1 MTLWKNQSFAINRAV
16 SCDMELI
23 EIIAPA
29 DFGTAEETA
38 P

>member
-1 MTLWKNQSFAINRAV
+1 MTQWKNQSFTVTHAV
-16 SCDMELI
+16 SDDMELI

-29 DFGTAEETA
+29 DFHTAEEAA